1 MQNLTC
7 LKVTLS
13 TIFSTVMSLCGQ
25 AHPVHKLEDAQEGQ
39 GLGVWKHLR
48 EGMGGGLDEVLPSPN
63 LKGQCSPVSPELCC
77 YCPALPLIHGSS
89 TESHSLLHVN

>member
-48 EGMGGGLDEVLPSPN
+48 EGLGGDWTKSSPA
-63 LKGQCSPVSPELCC
+63 P
-77 YCPALPLIHGSS
+77 
-89 TESHSLLHVN
+89 T